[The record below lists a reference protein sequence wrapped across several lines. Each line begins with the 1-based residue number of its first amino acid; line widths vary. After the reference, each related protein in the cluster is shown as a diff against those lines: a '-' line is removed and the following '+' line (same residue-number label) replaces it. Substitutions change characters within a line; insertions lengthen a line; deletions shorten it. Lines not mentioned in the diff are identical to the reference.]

1 MPTKLKRLFADT
13 AIYGISTIL
22 GRFLNFLL
30 VPFYTNVLMPGEY
43 GIVAYVYS
51 LIAFINVLYAYG
63 MESAYFKYSST
74 LEVGTPRENFTTPFL
89 SLLVTSVLFSGV
101 MSLAA
106 PGLVRFTDLPAN
118 GVVIVIY
125 SAWILFFDT
134 IALVP
139 FASLRMEGK
148 ARLFATLKFV
158 NIAINVGANLVLLLV
173 YHAGVVGIFL
183 SGLIA
188 SAATAVM
195 LLPTIVRHFIPH
207 FSSRLYRELLRF
219 GLPYIP
225 AGLAAMMIQVV
236 DRPILKVLTN
246 ADTVGVY
253 QANYRLG
260 IFMMLMVSMF
270 DYAWRPFFLTNASDP
285 GAKRLFARVLTYF
298 VLAMATVFLVLS
310 FFLPD
315 LIRLRIFGRHLIA
328 PDYWGGIAI
337 IPVVLLAY
345 VFLGV
350 YNNLMAGIYIEKKTN
365 YLPAITLTGGVT
377 NVVANFALIPVLGM
391 MGAAIATLV
400 SYAAMAI
407 ILFLVVQ
414 RIYPVQYEYGRLIK
428 ITSSCAAVFML
439 FALLPAPFSPLLW
452 KAALLILFV
461 LMMYWMRFFNSSEL
475 HALRLAVRWP
485 GNEDEPQLEPKVS
498 ARESRATSDEQ
509 HRPGTRLQDD
519 Q

>member
-1 MPTKLKRLFADT
+1 MLTKLKRLFADT

-51 LIAFINVLYAYG
+51 LIAFVNVLYAYG

-74 LEVGTPRENFTTPFL
+74 LEAGTARENFTTPFV
-89 SLLVTSVLFSGV
+89 SLLVTSLVFSGIMWLEAPV
-101 MSLAA
+101 LAR
-106 PGLVRFTDLPAN
+106 LIDLPAS
-118 GVVIVIY
+118 GSIVVTY
-125 SAWILFFDT
+125 TAWILFFDT
-134 IALVP
+134 VALVP

-148 ARLFATLKFV
+148 SKLFAVLKFT
-158 NIAINVGANLVLLLV
+158 NIAINVAANLILLLV
-173 YHAGVVGIFL
+173 YHAGVEGIFL

-188 SAATAVM
+188 SATTAAM
-195 LLPTIVRHFIPH
+195 LVPTVVRHFTPH
-207 FSSRLYRELLRF
+207 FSARLYRELLRF

-246 ADTVGVY
+246 TDTVGVY

-285 GAKRLFARVLTYF
+285 GAKQLFARVLTYF
-298 VLAMATVFLVLS
+298 VLAMAAVFLVLS

-315 LIRLRIFGRHLIA
+315 LVQWRIFGRHIIA
-328 PDYWGGIAI
+328 PEYWGGIAI

-350 YNNLMAGIYIEKKTN
+350 YNNLMAGIYIEKKTS
-365 YLPAITLTGGVT
+365 YLPAITMAGAVT
-377 NVVANFALIPVLGM
+377 NVVANLALIPVIGM
-391 MGAAIATLV
+391 MGAAVATFL
-400 SYAAMAI
+400 SYAVMAI
-407 ILFLVVQ
+407 ILYFVVQ
-414 RIYPVQYEYGRLIK
+414 RIYPVAYELERIGK
-428 ITSSCAAVFML
+428 IAASTAVVYAL
-439 FALLPAPFSPLLW
+439 SLLLPAGGYDLVWKLGLLVLFG
-452 KAALLILFV
+452 LL
-461 LMMYWMRFFNSSEL
+461 MSWMRFFVPAEL
-475 HALRLAVRWP
+475 ALAKKLVVRE
-485 GNEDEPQLEPKVS
+485 GKVPVEGENG
-498 ARESRATSDEQ
+498 AGPDM
-509 HRPGTRLQDD
+509 
-519 Q
+519 

>member
-1 MPTKLKRLFADT
+1 MLNKLKRLFADT

-51 LIAFINVLYAYG
+51 LIAFVNVLYAYG

-74 LEVGTPRENFTTPFL
+74 LELGTARENFTTPFI
-89 SLLVTSVLFSGV
+89 SLLVS
-101 MSLAA
+101 SLALSGIMTWA
-106 PGLVRFTDLPAN
+106 SPSLAHLADLPVS
-118 GVVIVIY
+118 GSIVVTY
-125 SAWILFFDT
+125 TAWILFFDT

-148 ARLFATLKFV
+148 AKLFAILKFT
-158 NIAINVGANLVLLLV
+158 NIAVNVAANLILLLV
-173 YHAGVVGIFL
+173 YHAGVEGIFL

-188 SAATAVM
+188 SVVTALM
-195 LLPTIVRHFIPH
+195 LLPTIARHFIPR
-207 FSSRLYRELLRF
+207 FSGSLYRELLRF

-246 ADTVGVY
+246 DDTVGVY

-298 VLAMATVFLVLS
+298 VLAMAVVFLALS

-315 LIRLRIFGRHLIA
+315 LVHWKIFGRHIIA

-350 YNNLMAGIYIEKKTN
+350 YNNLMAGIYIKKKTN
-365 YLPAITLTGGVT
+365 YLPAITMAGGIT
-377 NVVANFALIPVLGM
+377 NVVANFALIPVMGM
-391 MGAAIATLV
+391 MGAAIATFL
-400 SYAAMAI
+400 SYAIMAVVLYI
-407 ILFLVVQ
+407 VVQ
-414 RIYPVQYEYGRLIK
+414 RIYPIEYEFGRLGK
-428 ITSSCAAVFML
+428 ITLAAGSAYLLHALVTPPLPSFVWKLLLLLL
-439 FALLPAPFSPLLW
+439 FILL
-452 KAALLILFV
+452 
-461 LMMYWMRFFNSSEL
+461 MYWMRFFNASEL
-475 HALRLAVRWP
+475 QAVKASFQRTSKR
-485 GNEDEPQLEPKVS
+485 EEPLSEP
-498 ARESRATSDEQ
+498 
-509 HRPGTRLQDD
+509 
-519 Q
+519 

>member
-1 MPTKLKRLFADT
+1 MLTKLKRLFAET

-30 VPFYTNVLMPGEY
+30 VPFYTNVLAPGEY

-74 LEVGTPRENFTTPFL
+74 LEVGTGRENFTTPFL
-89 SLLVTSVLFSGV
+89 SLLVTSALFSG
-101 MSLAA
+101 MISLAA
-106 PGLVRFTDLPAN
+106 PGLGGLAHLPADAS
-118 GVVIVIY
+118 VVVVY
-125 SAWILFFDT
+125 SAGILFFDT
-134 IALVP
+134 VALVP

-148 ARLFATLKFV
+148 AKLFAVLKFV
-158 NIAINVGANLVLLLV
+158 NIAINVAANLVLLLV

-195 LLPTIVRHFIPH
+195 LLPTIVRHFVPQ
-207 FSSRLYRELLRF
+207 FSTGLYRELLRF
-219 GLPYIP
+219 GLPYVP

-236 DRPILKVLTN
+236 DRPILMLLTN
-246 ADTVGVY
+246 DDTVGIY

-298 VLAMATVFLVLS
+298 VLAMTAAFLVLS

-315 LIRLRIFGRHLIA
+315 LIQIRVFGRHVIA
-328 PDYWGGIAI
+328 PAYWGGIAI

-345 VFLGV
+345 MFLGV

-365 YLPAITLTGGVT
+365 WLPGITMAGAAT
-377 NVVANFALIPVLGM
+377 NVASNFVLIPLLGM
-391 MGAAIATLV
+391 MGAAIATLL

-407 ILFLVVQ
+407 ILYVMVQ
-414 RIYPVQYEYGRLIK
+414 RIYLVEYELGRIAK
-428 ITSSCAAVFML
+428 IAIAAAVVYCL
-439 FALLPAPFSPLLW
+439 SLVLPGGGHHLLW
-452 KAALLILFV
+452 KALLLAAFGLLIF
-461 LMMYWMRFFNSSEL
+461 LMKFFDRSEL
-475 HALRLAVRWP
+475 GFIRGLTFGGEKR
-485 GNEDEPQLEPKVS
+485 
-498 ARESRATSDEQ
+498 TS
-509 HRPGTRLQDD
+509 
-519 Q
+519 

>member
-1 MPTKLKRLFADT
+1 MLTKLKRLFADT

-51 LIAFINVLYAYG
+51 LIAFINVLYGYG

-74 LEVGTPRENFTTPFL
+74 LEVGTARDNFTTPFL
-89 SLLVTSVLFSGV
+89 SLLATSAIFSGIIIV
-101 MSLAA
+101 VA
-106 PGLVRFTDLPAN
+106 PGLARLADLPVD
-118 GVVIVIY
+118 GSLIVVY
-125 SAWILFFDT
+125 TAWILFFDT

-148 ARLFATLKFV
+148 AKLFATLKFA

-173 YHAGVVGIFL
+173 YRAGVEGIFL

-195 LLPTIVRHFIPH
+195 LLPTVIRHFVPG

-236 DRPILKVLTN
+236 DRPILKILTN
-246 ADTVGVY
+246 ADTVGIY

-298 VLAMATVFLVLS
+298 VLVMAAVFLVLS

-315 LIRLRIFGRHLIA
+315 LIRMRIFGRHLIA
-328 PDYWGGIAI
+328 PDYWGGVAI

-350 YNNLMAGIYIEKKTN
+350 YNNLMAGIYIEKKTK
-365 YLPAITLTGGVT
+365 YLPAITMAGGAT
-377 NVVANFALIPVLGM
+377 NVAVNFALIPVMGM
-391 MGAAIATLV
+391 MGAAIATLL

-407 ILFLVVQ
+407 ILYAVVQ
-414 RIYPVQYEYGRLIK
+414 RIYPVEYELGRIGK
-428 ITSSCAAVFML
+428 ITAAAVAVYALSLVLPMGGHDLIWKSGLLVL
-439 FALLPAPFSPLLW
+439 FGLL
-452 KAALLILFV
+452 
-461 LMMYWMRFFNSSEL
+461 MYGMRFFVPAEL
-475 HALRLAVRWP
+475 AWVRSLVIK
-485 GNEDEPQLEPKVS
+485 ERKS
-498 ARESRATSDEQ
+498 AGRA
-509 HRPGTRLQDD
+509 
-519 Q
+519 